1 MVIIHL
7 IRLIM
12 VDMAIEEDT
21 VVIMVDIEA
30 GMEVVLV
37 VVITV
42 AVVGI
47 DKF

>member
-1 MVIIHL
+1 
-7 IRLIM
+7 M